1 MAEEHRG
8 FGKPP
13 EKTKPKVSKRSA
25 ERARSAARLDKMR
38 ADGLPEYEIYLR
50 IKGQGQWYPV
60 GALAVQRSNMINR
73 AIFDSEA
80 SLLQGAFRLLPIL
93 KKNQE
98 NLEFGYRLKEFP
110 DEPITLAVKPADI
123 IPSPIRNAVDNISRG
138 ISNILPRK
146 R

>member
-1 MAEEHRG
+1 MTEYRG
-8 FGKPP
+8 FGSPP
-13 EKTKPKVSKRSA
+13 EKQKTKTSKRSA

-38 ADGLPEYEIYLR
+38 AEGLPEYEIYLR

-93 KKNQE
+93 KKNQD
-98 NLEFGYRLKEFP
+98 NLEFGYRLKEYP
-110 DEPITLAVKPADI
+110 DEPITLAIKPAALV
-123 IPSPIRNAVDNISRG
+123 PSPIQNAVTNISSSLRNL
-138 ISNILPRK
+138 IPRK
-146 R
+146 P

>member
-1 MAEEHRG
+1 MADEHRG

-25 ERARSAARLDKMR
+25 ERARAAAKLDKMR

-60 GALAVQRSNMINR
+60 GVLAVKQSNMINR

-80 SLLQGAFRLLPIL
+80 ALLQGAFRLLPVL
-93 KKNQE
+93 KKNQD
-98 NLEFGYRLKEFP
+98 NLEFGYRLKEYR
-110 DEPITLAVKPADI
+110 DEPITLAVKPTSILPNPIQNAVANV
-123 IPSPIRNAVDNISRG
+123 SSGIRNLVN
-138 ISNILPRK
+138 RK